1 MKKVF
6 TFLVVL
12 GVIYFG
18 IYFWLRRSPDIPS
31 SVDSAHVVFLKP
43 YSMTK
48 TADVRINDSVKISAI
63 LEVLRSGVAISEHK
77 CASVG
82 MISFD
87 GEESFSIGVL
97 PGHNTDYY
105 EFRHDGRIFRV
116 SRKIFIDVLT
126 AAGVKEIGICIDG
139 HPSENAEQGAAGNPL
154 PAE

>member
-82 MISFD
+82 MIS
-87 GEESFSIGVL
+87 
-97 PGHNTDYY
+97 Y
-105 EFRHDGRIFRV
+105 R
-116 SRKIFIDVLT
+116 
-126 AAGVKEIGICIDG
+126 
-139 HPSENAEQGAAGNPL
+139 
-154 PAE
+154 